1 VRSSVYLD
9 DVCANFCTGYLS
21 QPEGLSPEK
30 FFDEAGE
37 QVNPDNERMR
47 AMLLDWSQR
56 VETWQKTKLIA
67 DRAMGS
73 FVADKVRIFQPR
85 GCRVL
90 ILGHIASDS

>member
-1 VRSSVYLD
+1 MIVADFS
-9 DVCANFCTGYLS
+9 TGYLN

-30 FFDEAGE
+30 FLDEAGE
-37 QVNPDNERMR
+37 QVNPDNGRMR

-73 FVADKVRIFQPR
+73 FVADKVRIFN
-85 GCRVL
+85 
-90 ILGHIASDS
+90 LGDTRY